1 MQIELVV
8 SQFRNKIK
16 EISYMPFVIKD
27 KKLFKKYKSIW
38 NNIRTI
44 YIKEDKKNNQ
54 WWAITEH

>member
-1 MQIELVV
+1 M
-8 SQFRNKIK
+8 SQFLNKIK

-54 WWAITEH
+54 WWAITEQ